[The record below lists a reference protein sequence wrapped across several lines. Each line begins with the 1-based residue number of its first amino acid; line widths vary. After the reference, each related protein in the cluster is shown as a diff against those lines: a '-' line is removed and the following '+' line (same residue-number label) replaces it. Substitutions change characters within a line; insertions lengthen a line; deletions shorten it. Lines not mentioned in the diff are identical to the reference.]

1 MSEYEQLVKEKTM
14 ANQEIEKFLRGDFSG
29 SIPVQRARELLPA
42 LKARYKEQWEHP
54 RLFDETVQELKDAGL
69 FRMYQPRRWGGSES
83 TPIEFFE
90 AVATLAEADPSVAWV
105 VGVIGIH
112 SFHLAFFDERAQEE
126 VWGEDPTTLVSSPYA
141 PGKAVRVP
149 GGFRLSGRWSF
160 SSGCDHCAWSFL
172 GANVEGEVGTAN
184 TASSGLPGYAFLLPR
199 ADYEVVPNWDV
210 HGLRATGS
218 HDIVV
223 KDAFVPE
230 YRTLAWDAV
239 LKNDAPGL
247 IGNTG
252 TLYKLPFFQ
261 IFSRATQPPSA
272 VGALKGQ
279 LAAFLDFNAR
289 KVSNRG
295 MPAAKNP
302 TITLQ
307 VAECFSHLE
316 EMRSQVYKNYALLLD
331 AADAGVEVQIEVRRS
346 FRFQS
351 AQIPTRCARL
361 ANELYRI
368 TGGTAIYT
376 SSPFGRYLNDL
387 LAIQTHGLN
396 NYQAQANTWIGA
408 LMGDAESAKNQYA

>member
-1 MSEYEQLVKEKTM
+1 MKNELEKH
-14 ANQEIEKFLRGDFSG
+14 LRGDFSD
-29 SIPVQRARELLPA
+29 SIPVQNARALVPT
-42 LKARYKEQWEHP
+42 LKARYEAQWKHP

-69 FRMYQPRRWGGSES
+69 FRLYQPRRWGGSES
-83 TPIEFFE
+83 TPIEAFE
-90 AVATLAEADPSVAWV
+90 VVATLAEADPSVAWV

-112 SFHLAFFDERAQEE
+112 AFHLAFFDERAQEE
-126 VWGEDPTTLVSSPYA
+126 VWGDDPKTLVSSPYA
-141 PGKAVRVP
+141 PGKAIRVP

-160 SSGCDHCAWSFL
+160 SSGCDHCTWAFL
-172 GANVEGEVGTAN
+172 GANVEGEGGAN
-184 TASSGLPGYAFLLPR
+184 TASSGLPAYAFLLPR
-199 ADYEVVPNWDV
+199 SDYEIVENWEV

-218 HDIVV
+218 HDIIV
-223 KDAFVPE
+223 KDAFIPD

-239 LKNDAPGL
+239 IKNDAPGL
-247 IGNTG
+247 AINTG

-272 VGALKGQ
+272 IGALKGQ
-279 LAAFLDFNAR
+279 VDAFLEFNSN

-295 MPAAKNP
+295 IAAAKNP

-307 VAECFSHLE
+307 VAECLSHLE
-316 EMRSQVYKNYALLLD
+316 EMRTQVYKNYALLID
-331 AADAGVEVQIEVRRS
+331 AAESGQELPINLRKS

-351 AQIPTRCARL
+351 SQIPTRCARL

-376 SSPFGRYLNDL
+376 HAPFGRYLNDL

-396 NYQAQANTWIGA
+396 NFQAQANSWIGA
-408 LMGDAESAKNQYA
+408 VMGDPDALKNQYA